1 MSNRGLRYIKWGFM
15 VYQIEVYGMLLS
27 KWLGYIKYLGLII
40 MWTKSI
46 QNFYH
51 QATGYW
57 FKDVIERGS
66 LGFGVKA
73 VLE

>member
-51 QATGYW
+51 
-57 FKDVIERGS
+57 
-66 LGFGVKA
+66 
-73 VLE
+73 